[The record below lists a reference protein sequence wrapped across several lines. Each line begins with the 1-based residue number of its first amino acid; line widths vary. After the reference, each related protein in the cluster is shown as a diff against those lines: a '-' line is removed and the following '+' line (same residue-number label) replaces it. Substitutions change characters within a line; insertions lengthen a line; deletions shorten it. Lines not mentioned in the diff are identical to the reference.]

1 MTTGTPDLTG
11 AVPVVVVLDV
21 PLTVLLLV
29 LMLPKATGW
38 VDLLLL

>member
-1 MTTGTPDLTG
+1 MITGPPDLTG
-11 AVPVVVVLDV
+11 AVPVVVLGV